1 MKLTFLQCSIALIL
15 AVYNFQTLKANSD
28 SVTIRVH
35 FLHGSKPKKQ
45 FRHEEDKWFGGILGG
60 HAGIEYEPNKI
71 INFQPRSGVHVFA
84 KPKIINS
91 KFSVHDTI
99 SFYEI
104 MGGPYD
110 SAKKTIIAIRISVR
124 QKIKLDSIVT
134 AYQKRSPYDYAF
146 FGMRCGAA
154 AYDILARIDVV
165 HKFSFKRIWRKVF
178 YPRKLRRRLEWY
190 AKTRGY
196 KIMKKKGTVRRKWE
210 RD

>member
-1 MKLTFLQCSIALIL
+1 MKKTFLRCFIISALII
-15 AVYNFQTLKANSD
+15 YNFQALKAKSD
-28 SVTIRVH
+28 SVIIRVH

-45 FRHEEDKWFGGILGG
+45 FKHEEDKWFGGILGG
-60 HAGIEYEPNKI
+60 HAGIEYETNKI
-71 INFQPRSGVHVFA
+71 INFQPRSGFHVFA

-104 MGGPYD
+104 LGGQYD
-110 SAKKTIIAIRISVR
+110 SVKKTIIAIKISAW
-124 QKIKLDSIVT
+124 QKNKLDSIVI

-154 AYDILARIDVV
+154 AYDILAQIDVLY
-165 HKFSFKRIWRKVF
+165 KFSFKRTWRKTF

-190 AKTRGY
+190 AKSRGY
-196 KIMKKKGTVRRKWE
+196 KIVKQKGTSRRKWE